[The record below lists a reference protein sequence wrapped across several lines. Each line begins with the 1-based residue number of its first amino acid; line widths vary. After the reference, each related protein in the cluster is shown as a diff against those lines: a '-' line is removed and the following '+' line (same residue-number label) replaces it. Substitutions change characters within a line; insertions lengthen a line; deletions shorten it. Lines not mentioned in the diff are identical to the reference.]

1 MRWPPAPRKIGW
13 TDRSRL
19 PEMPAPI
26 RSARAHATPLRP
38 YRATLVPVALLLAF
52 VAGFTAGAIGQDRTQ
67 SFTVNGRSLRVP
79 LPPDSCELDAN
90 VPRDRTLI
98 AALEQL
104 AASERHRS
112 LRRFAPCAELT
123 EWRSGRRNGVPDLTE
138 IAYPAADA
146 AAPDRAAWL
155 KQRGAGW
162 LSQSGEQLA
171 STWSDQAPDL
181 GPASGEARRSGGIQ
195 LDPERDERAVYEA
208 VLARATVGGRPV
220 MLAGVTAWTVV
231 AEQPLALRS
240 WTAWEGDGAIVTW
253 LSEEQR
259 DLVDRMLGA
268 NGEERRRFARAER
281 APQEE
286 RRDPED
292 RPRRDLMSRFAI
304 ELSIGLVV
312 GGVLLMAVGMIGA
325 RMLRR
330 RSA

>member
-1 MRWPPAPRKIGW
+1 
-13 TDRSRL
+13 
-19 PEMPAPI
+19 MPAPI
-26 RSARAHATPLRP
+26 RSSKAPATPQTP
-38 YRATLVPVALLLAF
+38 NRAALAPAALVFAL
-52 VAGFTAGAIGQDRTQ
+52 VVGFTADAVGQDRTQ

-79 LPPDSCELDAN
+79 MPPDSCELDAN

-104 AASERHRS
+104 AIVERQRS

-123 EWRSGRRNGVPDLTE
+123 EWRSGRRNAVPDLTE
-138 IAYPAADA
+138 IAYPAADT

-162 LSQSGEQLA
+162 SSQSGENLA
-171 STWSDQAPDL
+171 SIWSDQPPEL
-181 GPASGEARRSGGIQ
+181 GPASGEARRSAGIL

-208 VLARATVGGRPV
+208 VLARAAVGGRPV

-231 AEQPLALRS
+231 AEQPMALRS

-268 NGEERRRFARAER
+268 NGEERRRVARAER
-281 APQEE
+281 APQDE

-292 RPRRDLMSRFAI
+292 RPRRNLMSRFAI

-330 RSA
+330 RSV